1 MEVPPESAR
10 SEKKKKMIN
19 GMEALWF
26 ILAQEGD
33 FYYWK
38 KLIRA
43 SLLGILVHMVFPYTA
58 VSSLL
63 RDGTDSKQGFLQR
76 MVSRHALLPLAASSA
91 QLRASWQHR
100 WMEEMPCHHF

>member
-1 MEVPPESAR
+1 
-10 SEKKKKMIN
+10 
-19 GMEALWF
+19 MEALWF

-38 KLIRA
+38 ELLRA

-63 RDGTDSKQGFLQR
+63 RDGTDSKQGFLVAYSAREQ
-76 MVSRHALLPLAASSA
+76 ALLTAHARGTGACTAS
-91 QLRASWQHR
+91 
-100 WMEEMPCHHF
+100 